1 MTREVTRTTKTM
13 KSTPV
18 PMVIHIICILSDR
31 DDMDLNSCALS
42 LGVVDKGVVCPVC
55 VVDEGGTVG
64 ISSQE
69 HR

>member
-1 MTREVTRTTKTM
+1 MTTEVTRTTTIM

-18 PMVIHIICILSDR
+18 VMVIHIICSLSGR

-42 LGVVDKGVVCPVC
+42 VGVVDKGVVCPVC

-64 ISSQE
+64 ISSHE